1 MAGLLDGK
9 AGNYP
14 VFSYA
19 LGAACCTA
27 GLNNFSAEFRSHGG
41 LLLLGVG
48 SMPVKEGV

>member
-9 AGNYP
+9 AGDYL

-19 LGAACCTA
+19 FGAACCAA
-27 GLNNFSAEFRSHGG
+27 GVNFNAEFRSHGG